1 MMVAITDPQSQHFLA
16 AYFVPYLWFPADP
29 KRPYRIQKN
38 DRYYWGER
46 IDEYRK
52 RVKCG
57 RIAITVAGL
66 PVLFFTSEEKKKVD
80 SINYKIMVRFGLTSL
95 LFFIISVSQSTFT
108 VRLALRNGR

>member
-80 SINYKIMVRFGLTSL
+80 SINYKIMVRFGLTNL
-95 LFFIISVSQSTFT
+95 PFFIISVSQSTFT